1 MCGSRDS
8 SCLMSVYWIWRL
20 YTLLFPFIYITR
32 SSVELCY
39 DLHVCGRWLRDYI
52 QIRTTMNGTY
62 QRGAISLV
70 PEPEMS

>member
-39 DLHVCGRWLRDYI
+39 DLHVCMTKGLRSDPNHYE
-52 QIRTTMNGTY
+52 RNLSKGSY
-62 QRGAISLV
+62 
-70 PEPEMS
+70 